1 MLYNCDYLNE
11 SQLLHI
17 RTRLAIAAAIAILA
31 VTLLPMLAISQS
43 TGTIEPG
50 FAGALVAVRQA
61 ETAGATPNEIAALV
75 ALLNK
80 ALELNGD
87 ALKLTAPRDANR
99 RTEFISDVDQM
110 LITVQSEA
118 HDLTALASHRSS
130 TNKVLTYLL
139 GILAAFVGTILFG
152 LTVSFYRAYRIKR
165 TFQMRITR
173 K

>member
-1 MLYNCDYLNE
+1 MLYKCDYLNE

-31 VTLLPMLAISQS
+31 VTLLPILAISQS

-50 FAGALVAVRQA
+50 FVGALVAVRQA

-75 ALLNK
+75 VLLNK
-80 ALELNGD
+80 ALELNGE
-87 ALKLTAPRDANR
+87 ALKLTAPSDANKR
-99 RTEFISDVDQM
+99 AGLISQVDQI
-110 LITVQSEA
+110 LITAQSQA
-118 HDLTALASHRSS
+118 QDLTTLASHRSS
-130 TNKVLTYLL
+130 TSKTLTYVL
-139 GILAAFVGTILFG
+139 GVLAAFVGTILFG
-152 LTVSFYRAYRIKR
+152 FTVSFYHAYRIKR